1 MNGKRLFVTILV
13 AALLLLSLISCTVD
27 EDYTTAPSTTP
38 AGTTA
43 PTGTTAAPCAEHKDD
58 NVNMQ
63 CDNCSAPLTPGQGV
77 SYEAYTSL
85 TADQQMAF
93 IESFVQMQ
101 DFLAWYDVEKTKYDE
116 ANRGE
121 DIGGGDINIGDHING
136 GNSDEEKEEE

>member
-38 AGTTA
+38 AVTTPSA
-43 PTGTTAAPCAEHKDD
+43 TTAAPCAEHKDD

-136 GNSDEEKEEE
+136 DNSDEEDED